1 MSEERI
7 ISDESMKELCDF
19 LRTKRMAKNCSQ
31 YDFVAFFPDGKGRTV
46 ISKVEHGIRELDL
59 EVLVKYLAVCD
70 ISDREILE
78 WIHRLRDEARS
89 KMKELD

>member
-7 ISDESMKELCDF
+7 ISDTTMKEFCEF
-19 LRTKRMAKNCSQ
+19 LKTKRMAKNCSQ

-46 ISKVEHGIRELDL
+46 ISKLEHGTRELDL
-59 EVLVKYLAVCD
+59 EMLVKYLAVCE

-78 WIHRLRDEARS
+78 WIHRLRDEAKS